1 MIKHNFL
8 PICKSYSF
16 IKSCGKPTITST
28 TMQECHDDDKIEPNE
43 YTLLYKEAEILMS
56 SLGRFLECQKCN
68 IKLLVIN
75 NMGTHALPDI
85 RTRPQALRTLGL
97 TYIYIYIYQEKHS
110 CPCYKYSVPYTSCH
124 SNMVCWSH
132 FSYPI
137 TWKTSEI
144 HACYMHTSIFP
155 VG

>member
-97 TYIYIYIYQEKHS
+97 MYIYIRKSTLAHVINI
-110 CPCYKYSVPYTSCH
+110 PYPTP
-124 SNMVCWSH
+124 VAIATWSAGH
-132 FSYPI
+132 I
-137 TWKTSEI
+137 LVTQ
-144 HACYMHTSIFP
+144 
-155 VG
+155 